1 VIAMPPTKSRAAGA
15 VAERERLEAEQVNVI
30 EARDTVTARASEL
43 RRQIAAADEQ
53 AAADR
58 AIAAR
63 AGQSPAAGSSPERVA
78 MTVELQQQQAAAREL
93 GAVAARIPE
102 EVVRLHR
109 ERWDDFAEHA
119 EAATHDA
126 LRTFEELE
134 EAYRAAHD
142 AWQAARAAWE
152 EPMGDLDPR
161 DDAADLPGRLG
172 QSIGL
177 GNGPRSVPDWP
188 LPSPADVFTAGA
200 TDPPRPLGFVP
211 PSRRAAQGRPG
222 TFRDVSSDGVAVIAE
237 NPQASAVYTTCD
249 LRGFAR
255 YVRMED

>member
-1 VIAMPPTKSRAAGA
+1 MKGRGVARMAKSRPSGRPTRNVLSIGDARADILADALRGA
-15 VAERERLEAEQVNVI
+15 VQ
-30 EARDTVTARASEL
+30 TKPL
-43 RRQIAAADEQ
+43 RREDIARVPRVAGWTT
-53 AAADR
+53 
-58 AIAAR
+58 AIRDDAN
-63 AGQSPAAGSSPERVA
+63 RVA

-102 EVVRLHR
+102 EIVRLHR

-119 EAATHDA
+119 EQATHDA
-126 LRTFEELE
+126 LRTFEALE
-134 EAYRAAHD
+134 EAYRAAHE
-142 AWQAARAAWE
+142 AWQTAQAAWAQ
-152 EPMGDLDPR
+152 PMADLDPR
-161 DDAADLPGRLG
+161 EDAADLPGRLG

-188 LPSPADVFTAGA
+188 LPAPADVFTAGA

-222 TFRDVSSDGVAVIAE
+222 TFRDVGSDGVVVIAE

-249 LRGFAR
+249 RRGFAR